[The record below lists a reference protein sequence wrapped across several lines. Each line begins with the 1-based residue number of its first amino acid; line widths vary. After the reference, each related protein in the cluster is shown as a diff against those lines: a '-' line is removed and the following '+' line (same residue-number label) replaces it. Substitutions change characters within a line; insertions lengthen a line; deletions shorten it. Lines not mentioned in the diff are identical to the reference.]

1 MATNGYGMTLKYKEL
16 EQLAR
21 VEKTKWEPEGTPNL
35 YAVAR
40 GNKSVFWIIRV
51 SNQGRRVVITL
62 GRWPDMKAETARLL
76 APAVKALV
84 KSGFGEDAIKN
95 GLILT
100 HDPLKL
106 LPIVQGEKV
115 ANTGTTPD
123 FEAVAR
129 D

>member
-1 MATNGYGMTLKYKEL
+1 MATNGYEMTLKYKEL

-76 APAVKALV
+76 ARRSKHWSSQVLARMR
-84 KSGFGEDAIKN
+84 
-95 GLILT
+95 
-100 HDPLKL
+100 LKM
-106 LPIVQGEKV
+106 
-115 ANTGTTPD
+115 AS
-123 FEAVAR
+123 F
-129 D
+129 

>member
-1 MATNGYGMTLKYKEL
+1 MATNGYSMTLKYKEL

-76 APAVKALV
+76 APTVKALV
-84 KSGFGEDAIKN
+84 K
-95 GLILT
+95 
-100 HDPLKL
+100 
-106 LPIVQGEKV
+106 
-115 ANTGTTPD
+115 
-123 FEAVAR
+123 
-129 D
+129 